1 MKASVPAVN
10 LMNDLIVREL
20 GRRDYGSVWREMQD
34 FTKGRDASTVDELWF
49 VEHPPVYTQGVSG
62 RAEHVLDP
70 HGIPVVQSNRGGQVT
85 YHGPGQVVAYVL
97 FDLRRR
103 KMGVRD
109 LVSQLENAVIG
120 LLRGYGV
127 NAAARKDAP
136 GVYVD
141 GAKVAAL
148 GLRVSQGCSYHGLA
162 LNVDMD
168 LTPFQWINPCGY
180 KELRVIQLRD
190 LGIGDP
196 MPAIKARLVEVL
208 AGNMGYTVCRNE
220 Q

>member
-1 MKASVPAVN
+1 
-10 LMNDLIVREL
+10 MNELIVREL
-20 GRRDYGSVWREMQD
+20 GRRDYGSVWHEMQD
-34 FTKGRDASTVDELWF
+34 FTRGRDQSTVDELWF

-62 RAEHVLDP
+62 KAEHVLDP

-85 YHGPGQVVAYVL
+85 YHGPGQVVGYVL

-120 LLRGYGV
+120 LLQGYGI

-180 KELRVIQLRD
+180 KELKVTQLRD
-190 LGIGDP
+190 LGVDAP
-196 MPAIKARLVEVL
+196 LPVIKNKLLNIL
-208 AGNMGYTVCRNE
+208 ASNMGYTTR
-220 Q
+220 QQLI

>member
-1 MKASVPAVN
+1 MK
-10 LMNDLIVREL
+10 DELIVRDL
-20 GRRDYGSVWREMQD
+20 GRRDYESVWREMQD
-34 FTKGRDASTVDELWF
+34 FTKGRDESTVDELWF

-62 RAEHVLDP
+62 KAEHVLDP

-120 LLRGYGV
+120 LLRGYGI
-127 NAAARKDAP
+127 NAAARKEAP

-180 KELRVIQLRD
+180 KELKVTRLRD
-190 LGIGDP
+190 LGVKDSLP
-196 MPAIKARLVEVL
+196 QIKAKLLDVL
-208 AGNMGYTVCRNE
+208 AGNMSYTIRPVD

>member
-1 MKASVPAVN
+1 MH
-10 LMNDLIVREL
+10 MHELIIREL
-20 GRRDYGSVWREMQD
+20 GRRDYASVWKEMQD
-34 FTKGRDASTVDELWF
+34 FTKTRDESTVDELWF

-62 RAEHVLDP
+62 KAEHVLDP

-85 YHGPGQVVAYVL
+85 YHGPGQIVAYVL
-97 FDLRRR
+97 FDLRRK

-109 LVSQLENAVIG
+109 LVSQLENAVIN
-120 LLRGYGV
+120 LLQVYGIA
-127 NAAARKDAP
+127 AAARKDAP

-141 GAKVAAL
+141 NAKVAAL

-180 KELRVIQLRD
+180 KELRVTQLRD
-190 LGIGDP
+190 LGIKDSISQ
-196 MPAIKARLVEVL
+196 IKARLQNIL
-208 AGNMGYTVCRNE
+208 AGNMGYTIGPASR
-220 Q
+220 

>member
-1 MKASVPAVN
+1 MK
-10 LMNDLIVREL
+10 DELIVRDL
-20 GRRDYGSVWREMQD
+20 GRRDYESVWREMQD
-34 FTKGRDASTVDELWF
+34 FTKGRDQSTVDELWF

-62 RAEHVLDP
+62 KAEHVLDP

-120 LLRGYGV
+120 LLRQYGV
-127 NAAARKDAP
+127 AAAARKEAP

-168 LTPFQWINPCGY
+168 LAPFQWINPCGY
-180 KELRVIQLRD
+180 KELQVTQLRD
-190 LGIGDP
+190 LGVDAP
-196 MPAIKARLVEVL
+196 LPVIKNELLNIL
-208 AGNMGYTVCRNE
+208 ASNMGYTTR
-220 Q
+220 QQLI